1 MGPAFSGPIRRLAWP
16 AALFFL
22 FAFASALGAPQ
33 KPEKRPRP
41 QRLDGEVELRRDSA
55 GELRLSNRPLLSAKG
70 KKSKAA
76 ELPAKNS
83 APVSGTVLRAQ
94 VSLVEVNCNVLRP
107 DGAHVRGLG
116 ADSFR
121 IFEDGV
127 EQHIAHFDAS
137 QEPASLVLVLDSSP
151 SVLPDL
157 AEMKRAA
164 RALAARLS
172 PVDEVAVVAFGSQT
186 LLLLPFTTDRGKLE
200 QAIDSI
206 TLDLGQGSNIYEA
219 VYLAARVVF
228 RGRTGRKALILVT
241 DGQDSGLGLS
251 WPPSSALPQTGA
263 GADRL
268 SFEDVAR
275 TLAEEGIAFDVVST
289 QNRPPAMT
297 PVWIAAHAS
306 KTLLTEESRRL
317 GIPHYTLYLAEMV
330 RRAGGSLY
338 FLHEIGTLAEVYER
352 IAAELRAQYTL
363 GYYPAGAGSEG
374 WRALR
379 VTVEPPGNLALRH
392 RPAYYVPATR

>member
-1 MGPAFSGPIRRLAWP
+1 MRGTTQPRVWP
-16 AALFFL
+16 TVFL
-22 FAFASALGAPQ
+22 FLFTVASAPGAAQ
-33 KPEKRPRP
+33 KPEKPPRP

-55 GELRLSNRPLLSAKG
+55 GELRLTNKPPGAIKG
-70 KKSKAA
+70 KKGSGTNH
-76 ELPAKNS
+76 PAKERTAES
-83 APVSGTVLRAQ
+83 PTILRAH
-94 VSLVEVNCNVLRP
+94 VNLVEVNCNVLRP
-107 DGAHVRGLG
+107 DGVHVRGLG

-127 EQHIAHFDAS
+127 EQRIAHFDAS

-172 PVDEVAVVAFGSQT
+172 PVDEVAVVAFGSRT
-186 LLLLPFTTDRGKLE
+186 LLLLPFTADRGNLE
-200 QAIDSI
+200 KAIDSI

-219 VYLAARVVF
+219 VYLATRAVF

-251 WPPSSALPQTGA
+251 WSPSSALPQTGA
-263 GADRL
+263 GTDRL

-275 TLAEEGIAFDVVST
+275 TLAEEGIALDAVST

-297 PVWIAAHAS
+297 PAWIEAHS
-306 KTLLTEESRRL
+306 GKTLLTEESRRL

-363 GYYPAGAGSEG
+363 GYYPAGAGSGG

-379 VTVEPPGNLALRH
+379 VAVAIPGNATVRH
-392 RPAYYVPATR
+392 RPAYYVPATP